1 MAWLTRITAD
11 EQVEYRLREQAG
23 CSVVEAPAVETVVL
37 EGAGGEGVDHR
48 LRTEGDAVLVWIGTG
63 LSTVGLVDGAVLDE
77 EGKGAARRLMNGC
90 HPATGTRLIRSRTSA
105 RAHEKAK
112 LTTARLTEAIEAAA
126 AKRDVEPA
134 DLLEGKPKQQKVLA
148 TQQRMVHRLGEM
160 HRIQVGTLHKLAR
173 AAGIDLADV
182 YGETELAEAWAHK
195 DVRVDDRV
203 RGWDL
208 VLDLP
213 KSDSVLQGLMG
224 SLDERELRGL
234 VHQAKRDMFAQLES
248 WVGYAVGSEDGQ
260 PVRIATGG
268 LMAWSVEH
276 QAARPMGDGQPG
288 DPHLHLHVTIPNMA
302 LCEDGQWR
310 SIANSGQDLHRHAS
324 ALDALFKARV
334 RALMYERFGVRRER
348 NERTGAW
355 EIVGIPE
362 HVRDEFSRRAALVD
376 ATAGA
381 GASREEKA
389 VVSLQTRR
397 AKHAVDATTM
407 RDSWRQRAEDLGVD
421 VDAMVSAAAP
431 GPPGP
436 GDGPGIDGPGNG
448 PRTPPPTDLAA
459 IVFDPD
465 TGLTRS
471 EKSFSRAQ
479 LLAALAN
486 ALEYGIDDGPG
497 RLDELAD
504 QVLAVEGYAVPVPA
518 FGSTVM
524 SSTARYTTQDILDAE
539 DVVTRQVLAR
549 VDEGTA
555 VLSPDE
561 AERAITTYQRAVGY
575 ELSGQQREAVV
586 RLLTAGHGIDTV
598 VGIAGAG
605 KSTLMEACRIGWDAA
620 GTTYA
625 GACLSAVAAQNLAS
639 ASAIPSR
646 TVAAWLERIT
656 RGKGLAGID
665 VLVLDEAT
673 MVDDRSAALL
683 MTEAVRSGTKIVG
696 IGDHLQLQAIG
707 VGGWFREAHRLVHGL
722 TLTENYRQED
732 AAERQALEVWR
743 TGDHEQAL
751 NLLAAGGRVHA
762 AGSAEEARSQILTA
776 WDELRGR
783 WPDIHDL
790 IAGMVV
796 LAARNTDVDVL
807 NAGAQQI
814 RRAAGELGA
823 ERTFA
828 LPGGHQLTL
837 AVGDAVRVRANDYRA
852 RRGQGPDLLNS
863 YRAVVTAIDDE
874 RRVQISWRLKGRG
887 GKPREESAW
896 LSPDQI
902 ASGALSLGYA
912 MTIAASQGMT
922 VDTSLMYGHGANA
935 FATYPGITRAR
946 SENHLWL
953 PLAVLEDETTQ
964 ARLGAARSE
973 KELLQRAIRA
983 FAHYLGQS
991 RPDGMIS
998 DLLRKPPAPA
1008 VLPVQATQERPVVH
1022 GQPAERAPAAGAV
1035 PPSVEQAEREQAH
1048 RAPVPREQ
1056 PVHEH
1061 AVDHETVPELSED
1074 RQQQPAELQRQR
1086 AMRAIPSWT
1095 DRPYGTTSDADLRWK
1110 PGDALQRAETCDE
1123 GALQDGEK
1131 ARALAERLTQEEAQ
1145 GQTKGQRRAADAIVL
1160 LDHADNH
1167 LRTARE
1173 ELGKAALAQAAVSE
1187 ASAALERLEANNSKG
1202 RLALRLAS
1210 TSKKEHQE
1218 LTERYRA
1225 QRAAGWSEDSRA
1237 TSAANTA
1244 QTEAWETIRSSE
1256 FADIFREMGATQPAP
1271 RNIDD
1276 VARKLAA
1283 MRAHVPAFAQRVDT
1297 TDLMQ
1302 LARLHGQITKYR
1314 NSAAIYRENAA
1325 LMVEEQALRRTIAE
1339 KYGELHTAETRG
1351 RHLHE
1356 QQQAATSVRH
1366 EPGFQPSAQSRSGPS
1381 RGL

>member
-23 CSVVEAPAVETVVL
+23 CSVVEAPAAETVVL
-37 EGAGGEGVDHR
+37 EGAGGEAVDHR

-63 LSTVGLVDGAVLDE
+63 LWTLGLVDGAVLDE
-77 EGKGAARRLMNGC
+77 EGKDAARRLMNGC
-90 HPATGTRLIRSRTSA
+90 HPATGARLIRSRTSA

-112 LTTARLTEAIEAAA
+112 LTTARLTEAIEEAA

-134 DLLEGKPKQQKVLA
+134 VLLEGKPKQQKVLA
-148 TQQRMVHRLGEM
+148 TQQRMVHRFGEM
-160 HRIQVGTLHKLAR
+160 HRMQVGTLHKLAR

-203 RGWDL
+203 RGWDM

-224 SLDERELRGL
+224 GLDERELRGL

-302 LCEDGQWR
+302 LCQDGQWR

-324 ALDALFKARV
+324 ALDAFFKARV
-334 RALMYERFGVRRER
+334 RALTYERFGVRREQ
-348 NERTGAW
+348 NERTAAW

-381 GASREEKA
+381 DASREEKA
-389 VVSLQTRR
+389 AVSLQTKR
-397 AKHAVDATTM
+397 AKHAADATTM
-407 RDSWRQRAEDLGVD
+407 RDSWRQRAEGLGVD
-421 VDAMVSAAAP
+421 VDAMVLAAAP

-436 GDGPGIDGPGNG
+436 GDGPGVDG
-448 PRTPPPTDLAA
+448 PRTPPPSDLAA

-486 ALEYGIDDGPG
+486 ALEYGIDDGPR

-549 VDEGTA
+549 VDESTA

-561 AERAITTYQRAVGY
+561 VERAITTYQRAVGY
-575 ELSGQQREAVV
+575 ELSGQQCEAVV

-646 TVAAWLERIT
+646 TVAAWLERIS

-683 MTEAVRSGTKIVG
+683 MSEAARTGTKIVG

-762 AGSAEEARSQILTA
+762 AGSADEARSQILTA

-783 WPDIHDL
+783 WPDMHEL

-852 RRGQGPDLLNS
+852 RRGQGPDLLNG

-953 PLAVLEDETTQ
+953 PLAVLEDEMSQ
-964 ARLGAARSE
+964 ARLGDARSE
-973 KELLQRAIRA
+973 KELLQRAVRA
-983 FAHYLGQS
+983 FAQYLGQS

-998 DLLRKPPAPA
+998 DLLREPPTPA

-1022 GQPAERAPAAGAV
+1022 GPPAERAAAAGAV
-1035 PPSVEQAEREQAH
+1035 LPYVEQAELEQAH
-1048 RAPVPREQ
+1048 RAPVRREQ
-1056 PVHEH
+1056 PVPER
-1061 AVDHETVPELSED
+1061 ALDDETVLELSED
-1074 RQQQPAELQRQR
+1074 RQQLAEFQRQR

-1095 DRPYGTTSDADLRWK
+1095 DRPYGRMSDADLCWK
-1110 PGDALQRAETCDE
+1110 PGDALQRAKICDQ
-1123 GALQDGEK
+1123 GALQDGEE
-1131 ARALAERLTQEEAQ
+1131 ARVLAERLAQERAH
-1145 GQTKGQRRAADAIVL
+1145 GQTKGQRRGAEAIAL
-1160 LDHADNH
+1160 LDHANGH

-1173 ELGKAALAQAAVSE
+1173 ELGQAVLAQAAVRE
-1187 ASAALERLEANNSKG
+1187 ANAALERLEANNSKG
-1202 RLALRLAS
+1202 RVALRLAS

-1225 QRAAGWSEDSRA
+1225 QRAAGWSEGSRA

-1244 QTEAWETIRSSE
+1244 RTQAWETIRSSE
-1256 FADIFREMGATQPAP
+1256 FADVFREMGATQPAP
-1271 RNIDD
+1271 RDIDD

-1283 MRAHVPAFAQRVDT
+1283 MRAHVPAFTQRVDT
-1297 TDLMQ
+1297 NDLKQ
-1302 LARLHGQITKYR
+1302 LARLHGQVTKYR

-1325 LMVEEQALRRTIAE
+1325 LMVEEQALRRTVAE

-1351 RHLHE
+1351 RDLNK
-1356 QQQAATSVRH
+1356 QQQAAASVRD
-1366 EPGFQPSAQSRSGPS
+1366 EPGYQPPAPSRSGPS